1 MKKITAIALLAA
13 MLGVNSCGNTKL
25 SEEEA
30 RNHTLDDSL
39 QVALANADS
48 LFSLLYDV
56 TAGMEQITRLEKL
69 MGTEMNTESTTAR
82 ANIAKQMEA
91 IQKGLIDR
99 RKRIEELEAQL
110 ANTNGGNSKLR
121 QQIEVLRQQIDS
133 QAAMVADL
141 QQKLEAAN
149 IHIARLD
156 STIVDLN
163 TTVDTIAAA
172 KAKTQAELDQTISDL
187 NAVYY
192 VIGTDKELKEH
203 NIIQGGGLF
212 SKAKVLPSDFDQDY
226 LTRADRR
233 SLSVIPLD
241 AKKAKVLTAQPEDS
255 YRFDKSANGTLSLV
269 ITQPAAF
276 WAASRIL
283 VVKTN

>member
-13 MLGVNSCGNTKL
+13 MVGVNSCGNTKL

-69 MGTEMNTESTTAR
+69 MGTEMTTESTTAR

-91 IQKGLIDR
+91 IQKGLVDR

-110 ANTNGGNSKLR
+110 ANTNGGNGKLKE
-121 QQIEVLRQQIDS
+121 QIAVLRQQIDT

-141 QQKLEAAN
+141 QQKLEDAN

-163 TTVDTIAAA
+163 TVVDTISAA
-172 KAKTQAELDQTISDL
+172 KAKTQAELDRTISDL

-192 VIGTDKELKEH
+192 VIGTEKELKDH
-203 NIIQGGGLF
+203 NIIEGGGLF
-212 SKAKVLPSDFDQDY
+212 SKPKVLPSDFDQDY
-226 LTRADRR
+226 MTRADRR
-233 SLSVIPLD
+233 TLTVIPLD
-241 AKKAKVLTAQPEDS
+241 TKKAKVMTPQPEDT
-255 YRFDKSANGTLSLV
+255 YRIDKGANGMLSLV
-269 ITQPAAF
+269 IVQPDAF
-276 WAASRIL
+276 WAASRFL